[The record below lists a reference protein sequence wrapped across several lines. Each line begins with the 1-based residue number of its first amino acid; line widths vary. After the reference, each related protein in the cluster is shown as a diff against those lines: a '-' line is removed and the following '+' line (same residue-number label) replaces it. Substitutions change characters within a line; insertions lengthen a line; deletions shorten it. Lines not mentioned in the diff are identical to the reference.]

1 MVVHRQRN
9 VLSDKCTP
17 SGGVSSSVGLAS
29 NGPSVNI
36 ATDGSIAIVDKDDA
50 VTKRQLADV

>member
-1 MVVHRQRN
+1 M
-9 VLSDKCTP
+9 SDKCTP